1 MGMDISA
8 KLMYG
13 KYYREL
19 VDSLDEETKAWLDV
33 ALEQYTGEVDSASP
47 HYDSPTRRW
56 FIGYE
61 LEEDF
66 DLQGIRGFT
75 DSLKEAEEK
84 FFEKFNQYGTVLA
97 VPDVT

>member
-19 VDSLDEETKAWLDV
+19 VDHLDEETLAWLED
-33 ALEQYTGEVDSASP
+33 ALDYGDIDSASP
-47 HYDSPTRRW
+47 HYDSAREGW
-56 FIGYE
+56 FVGYM

-66 DLQGIRGFT
+66 DLEGIRSFI